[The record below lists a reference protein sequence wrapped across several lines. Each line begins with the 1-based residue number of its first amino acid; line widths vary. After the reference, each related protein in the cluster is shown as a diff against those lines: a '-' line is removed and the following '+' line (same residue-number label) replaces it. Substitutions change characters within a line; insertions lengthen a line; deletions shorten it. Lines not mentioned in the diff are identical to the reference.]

1 MAWQNLLRRKRQE
14 DMLKIQKM
22 VSWVLIEGFHQAKIT
37 DARLINS
44 SVSKNEEW
52 ELRLIFEAT
61 SLLHPTKKY
70 LAKKG
75 YKVKD
80 SKQII
85 KDLTELLGD
94 DIHQVINL
102 AGEVIP
108 EALNV
113 LVGQPVDIEI
123 EHHHGKNHAEPF
135 CLVSQVTKPGGLIE
149 QLKEA
154 A

>member
-1 MAWQNLLRRKRQE
+1 
-14 DMLKIQKM
+14 MLKIQKM

-44 SVSKNEEW
+44 SVPDKEEC

-80 SKQII
+80 SQQLIN
-85 KDLTELLGD
+85 DLTELLGD
-94 DIHQVINL
+94 DDIPKVINL
-102 AGEVIP
+102 AGEIIP

-113 LVGQPVDIEI
+113 LVGKPVDIEI
-123 EHHHGKNHAEPF
+123 EHHHGKNHANPF
-135 CLVSQVTKPGGLIE
+135 CLVTQVTKPGGLIE

>member
-1 MAWQNLLRRKRQE
+1 MRSGRHSLTASQSGKRKPHAE
-14 DMLKIQKM
+14 
-22 VSWVLIEGFHQAKIT
+22 
-37 DARLINS
+37 
-44 SVSKNEEW
+44 
-52 ELRLIFEAT
+52 
-61 SLLHPTKKY
+61 
-70 LAKKG
+70 
-75 YKVKD
+75 

-85 KDLTELLGD
+85 NDLTELLGD

-102 AGEVIP
+102 AGEIIP

-135 CLVSQVTKPGGLIE
+135 CMVSQVTKPGGLIE